1 MPGPLL
7 TSPRPR
13 RLSPRGT
20 SSPLRHGASSFPWRR
35 GGLLGFPGLERPLN
49 LRLGINEKICAR
61 DHPFAFPQASADF
74 IVLAVIEGAEL
85 CELSPKFDGARLE
98 PSFSLVHE
106 DNVAPACGHDR
117 TDGDGKPLALPDVEP
132 CVHEHARAQLP
143 LRVRNVDPRTDSA
156 FHWINERLDH
166 RNLAAEI
173 LVTKRRHGDLYFLT
187 SVKKWQLV
195 LVEFC
200 PQPDRRKI
208 HQTHQ
213 AVASLHTHAGLD

>member
-20 SSPLRHGASSFPWRR
+20 SSPLRYEVSSFPWRR
-35 GGLLGFPGLERPLN
+35 GRLLGFPGLERPLN
-49 LRLGINEKICAR
+49 LRLGINEEIRAR

-106 DNVAPACGHDR
+106 DNVTPAGGHDR
-117 TDGDGKPLALPDVEP
+117 TDGDGKPFASTHVEP
-132 CVHEHARAQLP
+132 G
-143 LRVRNVDPRTDSA
+143 VDKHS
-156 FHWINERLDH
+156 
-166 RNLAAEI
+166 
-173 LVTKRRHGDLYFLT
+173 
-187 SVKKWQLV
+187 
-195 LVEFC
+195 
-200 PQPDRRKI
+200 
-208 HQTHQ
+208 
-213 AVASLHTHAGLD
+213 